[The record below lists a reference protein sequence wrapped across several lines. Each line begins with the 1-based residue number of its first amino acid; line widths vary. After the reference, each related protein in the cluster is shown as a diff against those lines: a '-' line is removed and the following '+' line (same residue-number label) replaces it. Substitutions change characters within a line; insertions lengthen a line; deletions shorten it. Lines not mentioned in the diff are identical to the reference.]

1 MNLVENGLGRNNME
15 ISLNVKDRLTLIA
28 ILPTTGKMTDL
39 VEVLELIK
47 LLKFSDEERA
57 EIGYREEDGKI
68 LWNIVKERSKDVNIN
83 FEQLRIIKEKIK
95 ELDESGK
102 IDLNM
107 LDTCLK
113 FSKL

>member
-1 MNLVENGLGRNNME
+1 MD
-15 ISLNVKDRLTLIA
+15 ISLNVKDRLTLIS

-47 LLKFSDEERA
+47 VLKFTEE
-57 EIGYREEDGKI
+57 EKEKICYREEGGKI
-68 LWNIVKERSKDVNIN
+68 LWNVLKEKPRDININ
-83 FEQLRIIKEKIK
+83 FEQLRIIKDKIK
-95 ELDESGK
+95 ELDEGGK
-102 IDLNM
+102 IDINM

>member
-1 MNLVENGLGRNNME
+1 ME

-28 ILPTTGKMTDL
+28 ILPTTGRMTDL

-47 LLKFSDEERA
+47 LLRFSDEERA
-57 EIGYREEDGKI
+57 EIEYREESSKI
-68 LWNIVKERSKDVNIN
+68 LWNIANEKGKDININ

>member
-1 MNLVENGLGRNNME
+1 MD

-28 ILPTTGKMTDL
+28 ILPTTGRMTDL

-47 LLKFSDEERA
+47 VLKFTEEEKE
-57 EIGYREEDGKI
+57 EICYREEGGKI
-68 LWNIVKERSKDVNIN
+68 LWNILKEKPRDININ
-83 FEQLRIIKEKIK
+83 FEQLRIIKDKIK
-95 ELDESGK
+95 ELDEGGK
-102 IDLNM
+102 IDINM

>member
-1 MNLVENGLGRNNME
+1 MD
-15 ISLNVKDRLTLIA
+15 ISLNVKDRLTLIS

-47 LLKFSDEERA
+47 VLKFTEGEKEE
-57 EIGYREEDGKI
+57 ICYREEGGKI
-68 LWNIVKERSKDVNIN
+68 LWNILKEKPRDININ
-83 FEQLRIIKEKIK
+83 FEQLRIIKDKIK
-95 ELDESGK
+95 ELDEGGK
-102 IDLNM
+102 IDINM